1 MSIILQVGVKV
12 LLKNPSGKYL
22 LLKRSAKKYPE
33 VNNLWDIA
41 GGRIDPGIP
50 LLDNLKRE
58 VQEET
63 KLQLTSE
70 PQLIAAQDILKN
82 TDRHIVRLTYVCE
95 ATGEPVLST
104 EHDEYKWLTLEE
116 IENLK
121 GVDSYFKKILRAINK
136 A

>member
-1 MSIILQVGVKV
+1 MSVTLQVGVKV
-12 LLKNPSGKYL
+12 LLKNPQGKYL
-22 LLKRSAKKYPE
+22 LLRRSAKKYPE

-63 KLQLTSE
+63 RLKLTSE

-95 ATGEPVLST
+95 SAGEPILSA
-104 EHDEYKWLTLEE
+104 EHDEYKWLTLEQ
-116 IENLK
+116 INSLK
-121 GVDSYFKKILRAINK
+121 GLDSYLKKILALLT
-136 A
+136 

>member
-12 LLKNPSGKYL
+12 LLKNSSGEYL

-63 KLQLTSE
+63 KLRLASE

-95 ATGEPVLST
+95 TTGDPTLSG
-104 EHDEYKWLTLEE
+104 EHEEYKWLNLEQVK
-116 IENLK
+116 NLK
-121 GVDSYFKKILRAINK
+121 GLDSYLKKILDLLT
-136 A
+136 

>member
-1 MSIILQVGVKV
+1 MSVALQVGVKV
-12 LLKNPSGKYL
+12 LLKNKQGKYL
-22 LLKRSAKKYPE
+22 LLKRSAKKYPD

-41 GGRIDPGIP
+41 GGRIEPGVP

-82 TDRHIVRLTYVCE
+82 NNRHIVRLTYVCK
-95 ATGEPVLST
+95 TIREPVLSA
-104 EHDEYKWLTLEE
+104 EHDEYKWLTLEQ
-116 IENLK
+116 IKNLK
-121 GVDSYFKKILRAINK
+121 RLDSYLKKILVLLS
-136 A
+136 

>member
-1 MSIILQVGVKV
+1 MSVTLQVGVKV
-12 LLKNPSGKYL
+12 LLKNPQGKYL
-22 LLKRSAKKYPE
+22 LLRRSAKKYPE

-63 KLQLTSE
+63 RLKLTSE

-95 ATGEPVLST
+95 SAGEPILSA
-104 EHDEYKWLTLEE
+104 EHDEYKWLTPEQ
-116 IENLK
+116 INNLK
-121 GVDSYFKKILRAINK
+121 GLDSYLKKILALLT
-136 A
+136 